1 MFFGKKGME
10 RYEIIIFC
18 SDEDNAFVA
27 DVPELP
33 GCIAH
38 GKTYEDA
45 LKKARQAIILWIE
58 TAKEFNDPIPVPKG
72 RQLVYA

>member
-1 MFFGKKGME
+1 ME